1 MYFGFPSLAYQVAAR
16 TIARTNL
23 ITPSIVEVGCASGYY
38 SEALSHLTGHSVN
51 YVGLDYSMALV
62 VHGRRAYPS
71 LSLIN
76 ADACRLPLGDSIC
89 DILFSG
95 TVLLHVPD
103 YESVIAE
110 SARVS
115 KQWCVFH
122 RTPIFEK
129 MATTAFS
136 KFAYGVRTIEY
147 AFNRDE
153 LFRLFAQYGL
163 EVIET
168 YSIEH
173 YTLPDISE
181 MAQMK
186 TYLTRKRV

>member
-1 MYFGFPSLAYQVAAR
+1 LVDPL
-16 TIARTNL
+16 
-23 ITPSIVEVGCASGYY
+23 IVEVGCASGYY
-38 SEALSHLTGHSVN
+38 SEALSHLCGRTVN
-51 YVGLDYSMALV
+51 YVGLDYSFPLV
-62 VHGRRAYPS
+62 SQGKDVYPH
-71 LSLIN
+71 LPLIN
-76 ADACRLPLGDSIC
+76 GDACRLPLGNSVC

-122 RTPIFEK
+122 RTPVFESA
-129 MATTAFS
+129 ATAAFS
-136 KFAYGVRTIEY
+136 KFAYGARTVEY

-153 LFRLFAQYGL
+153 LFRLFNRHGL

-168 YSIEH
+168 YPIEQ
-173 YTLPDISE
+173 YILPGAAES
-181 MAQMK
+181 AQMK
-186 TYLTRKRV
+186 TYLARKRS